1 MTANGYTGAEVSIDD
16 VSGLAEALAAT
27 ATVPITMS
35 EVTGLIAALAGKLST
50 LGGTVAG
57 NLVVQDANGTK
68 SYGFRSNGSNLDLEG
83 AGADIFVSV
92 WSGAGN
98 TGAQR
103 NYLRLESGSALAHAV
118 GPWVWETAP
127 FGAEV
132 HRIDPVTGVA
142 TFASLSSPT
151 LAAAVRPSDHALVG
165 WTFDPTSAQGGTV
178 LAPAGTSHVIR
189 FRAMSTTIT
198 NLLIHLTAGGTTL
211 TAGQCFAT
219 LHTDAGVQIG
229 ATADQAANWA
239 SGGLKTMALAA
250 PATGLTVGAWYKAR
264 LWFNGTT
271 GPTLTRGLNSS
282 TAILNAGLSSPNFRY
297 ATADTGLTTLALAP
311 TTLGTPT
318 GGATAWWVGAS

>member
-1 MTANGYTGAEVSIDD
+1 MTANGYTGNEVAITD
-16 VSGLAEALAAT
+16 VDGLTEALAAKLDDP
-27 ATVPITMS
+27 AALADI
-35 EVTGLIAALAGKLST
+35 TGLIAALAAKLST
-50 LGGTVAG
+50 AGGTVAG
-57 NLVVQDANGTK
+57 NLVVQNAGGTK
-68 SYGFRSNGSNLDLEG
+68 SYGFRSDGSNLDLEG
-83 AGADIFVSV
+83 AGADIFLSV

-98 TGAQR
+98 TGSQR
-103 NYLRLESGSALAHAV
+103 NYLRLESGSPLAHAI
-118 GPWVWETAP
+118 GPWIWAATP

-132 HRIDPVTGVA
+132 HRVDPDTGVA

-151 LAAAVRPSDHALVG
+151 LAAAIRPADHSLVG
-165 WTFDPTSAQGGTV
+165 WTFDPTAAQGGTV

-229 ATADQAANWA
+229 ATADQATAWA
-239 SGGLKTMALAA
+239 SGGLKTMPLAA
-250 PATGLTVGAWYKAR
+250 PATGLTIGAWYKAR

-311 TTLGTPT
+311 ATLGTPT